1 MISEKISILEKDSR
15 IVKVFYSRRL
25 ILEFPITFAHKENPC
40 YQCPAAGIKY
50 CRKPI
55 LKSRSYSFRD
65 ICSLLGKEERPDFRK
80 INPKS
85 LHNSL
90 RGGIVKKVHIKWE
103 DQF

>member
-1 MISEKISILEKDSR
+1 MNISISLEKNSR
-15 IVKVFYSRRL
+15 EAKVFSSKRL
-25 ILEFPITFAHKENPC
+25 ILKFPISTAKGNPC
-40 YQCPAAGIKY
+40 YKCPAAGIRY

-65 ICSLLGKEERPDFRK
+65 ICSLLGTEERPDFRK
-80 INPKS
+80 MNPGS

-103 DQF
+103 D